1 MDLNDRLRTLKKR
14 QKDLQAELDL
24 NTNELADIYRQIY
37 QKRIDDEID
46 EYRIISREFVR
57 TFHPTPE
64 QLKLLFQ
71 PISHLFYLRLSQGA
85 YARLYALHIRFVW
98 QLVAYQPRYWSTA
111 SRLGA
116 KLTKQISDALRGYG
130 LYLGMNIENIFSAS
144 L

>member
-1 MDLNDRLRTLKKR
+1 MDLNDRLRALKKR
-14 QKDLQAELDL
+14 QKDLQAELDF

-85 YARLYALHIRFVW
+85 YARAVCFAYPFCSGNWLLIRRAIGRPLPGW
-98 QLVAYQPRYWSTA
+98 
-111 SRLGA
+111 
-116 KLTKQISDALRGYG
+116 G
-130 LYLGMNIENIFSAS
+130 LN
-144 L
+144 